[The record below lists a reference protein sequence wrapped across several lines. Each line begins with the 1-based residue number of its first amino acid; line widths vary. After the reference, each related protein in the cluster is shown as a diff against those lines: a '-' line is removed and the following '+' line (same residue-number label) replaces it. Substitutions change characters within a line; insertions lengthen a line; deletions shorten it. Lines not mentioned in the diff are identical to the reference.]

1 MHRKDPLL
9 LKSSTD
15 LREVAP
21 PVTMMA
27 LLSSGMSASVVE
39 EVDNMAVEVFN
50 VVNVVAFVRFNVVG
64 FVVVNIDAVVEFFV
78 VNTALVEDDDEEGN
92 SNSGVDDTNGSVL
105 TIGVVNNDAKDDN
118 DC

>member
-27 LLSSGMSASVVE
+27 LLSSGLSASVDVDSMTVEDVDNDAVE
-39 EVDNMAVEVFN
+39 ESD
-50 VVNVVAFVRFNVVG
+50 VVIIV
-64 FVVVNIDAVVEFFV
+64 
-78 VNTALVEDDDEEGN
+78 T
-92 SNSGVDDTNGSVL
+92 VL
-105 TIGVVNNDAKDDN
+105 LIYLS
-118 DC
+118 

>member
-27 LLSSGMSASVVE
+27 LLSSGISASVDVDSMLVE
-39 EVDNMAVEVFN
+39 EVDNTAVDDFN
-50 VVNVVAFVRFNVVG
+50 VVNVVV
-64 FVVVNIDAVVEFFV
+64 FVVVNIVAVVEFFV
-78 VNTALVEDDDEEGN
+78 VNTVVVEDDDEEGN

-105 TIGVVNNDAKDDN
+105 SIEVVNTDA
-118 DC
+118 